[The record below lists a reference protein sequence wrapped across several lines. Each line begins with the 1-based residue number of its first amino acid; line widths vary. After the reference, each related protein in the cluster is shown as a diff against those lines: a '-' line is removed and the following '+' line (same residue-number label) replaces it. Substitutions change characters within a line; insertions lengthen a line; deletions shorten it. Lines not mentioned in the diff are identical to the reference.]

1 MNIKTTIGLGTLFFT
16 AIICHAGIGGIVHE
30 DLAINGDILNSN
42 TYGVQD
48 SNELGVEGI
57 TVTAYSI
64 GTANSVLSTTT
75 QADGSWNLATTGNV
89 RVEFSNW
96 PKHLQESPLGT
107 TLNSSVQFINNGD
120 TNVNFGLH
128 NPENFIPQFQG
139 SDRPL
144 VFTPETKFGPA
155 IGSSTIFATAKGTV
169 AIPFGSNGNS
179 PVKSI
184 QVPFGQVGSTYGVA
198 HRKSDNALFV
208 SSFQK
213 ASSGFGPN
221 ASGTETTTGAI
232 YHINQ
237 NAQTAT
243 LFTDFNT
250 ATGTDPHPLANVT
263 CTGTGND
270 QTDSHLTC
278 WLYDNSGSEVGKM
291 GLGDLELSAD
301 GTKLFSVN
309 LKTQNLISVELSTP
323 IQGTIPTAGA
333 TAEYNLDSKK
343 SDCRTNVASDWRP
356 FALGTHNGKMY
367 LGVTCT
373 AESSFSQ
380 AVTAG
385 TVTNYAT
392 AIQDDAHDD
401 MEAIIYEFNPDNPS
415 LLSEVTRFDLDYS
428 RQGLIYKSATRTSEW
443 HPWTFDERWQK
454 DTGTGDS
461 LMLYPTPLVSDIEF
475 VLDRDDNRYDMVIGI
490 KDRTADQYG
499 WRSGNP
505 HNTADTNLVATI
517 AAGEELRLCNL
528 GTHYELESSGI
539 CTDGTAGGAGTQT
552 PDGPNGG
559 EYYSDDFLHH
569 AEIFFGS
576 SFHIAGSD
584 SLGTAGQNYT
594 DGFHNSGGIGA
605 WDNDSGIKQWGAR
618 VYTTPLPNNQGTLS
632 KANGLGDIEYI
643 SSTPAPLEIGNR
655 IWADDNGNCIQD
667 ANESGIDDVDI
678 ELIKNNNSQET
689 TTSADNGHYLF
700 SNLTPNTNYVLRISN
715 LSTQTP
721 LNGKELTVCSNNGG
735 EGANKLLNNSDA
747 TMSGSNAE
755 VSVNSTD
762 ILTAGANNHSFDIGF
777 KPINLTPPTPTP
789 TTYSLGD
796 KVWLD
801 SNKNGVQDNGE
812 LGVGQVK
819 VTLYNTADCTGDLN
833 ATTTTSSDGLY
844 QFSNLITGSYCV
856 AFTELPQNHTIT
868 TANQGSDDALNSDAD
883 SNAKITNINLTAND
897 PDKDMGIY
905 PTVAT
910 YTLGDKVWL
919 DSNKNGIQDNGELG
933 VGQVKVNLY
942 TTADCSGDIK
952 ATTTTLNNGF
962 YQFSNLTTGDY
973 CVAFTEL
980 PANYSITTANQGSD
994 DALNSDADSNTKISN
1009 INLTANDPDE
1019 DMGIYPTPNT
1029 IPTTYT
1035 LGQIVWLDSNKDGV
1049 QNNNEPGVAEV
1060 TVNLYNTADCT
1071 GEINASTTTT
1081 NTGFYQ
1087 FTNLVAGAYCI
1098 EFTNFPQNHSITT
1111 ANQGSDDTINSDADS
1126 SAKIMNINL
1135 TQDNPYQGIGIYPT
1149 PTVVGGIV
1157 DVNHTDGSCG
1167 CHSYETSSV
1176 SALDRIS
1183 ILLLTLLTSFAALL
1197 FRRELELP
1205 SK

>member
-1 MNIKTTIGLGTLFFT
+1 MNIKTTIGLGALFFT
-16 AIICHAGIGGIVHE
+16 IIICHANIGGIVHE

-42 TYGVQD
+42 TYGVKD
-48 SNELGVEGI
+48 SNELGLEGI

-64 GTANSVLSTTT
+64 GTTNMLSTTT
-75 QADGSWNLATTGNV
+75 QADGSWSLATTDNV

-96 PKHLQESPLGT
+96 PNHLKESPMGT
-107 TLNSSVQFINNGD
+107 TLNSSVQFINDGD
-120 TNVNFGLH
+120 TNVKFGLH
-128 NPENFIPQFQG
+128 NPENFIPELQG
-139 SDRPL
+139 TDRPL

-155 IGSSTIFATAKGTV
+155 IGSSAIFATSKGTV
-169 AIPFGSNGNS
+169 AIPFGSDGNS
-179 PVKSI
+179 PLKSI

-232 YHINQ
+232 YYINQ

-250 ATGTDPHPLANVT
+250 TTGTDPHPLANAT

-278 WLYDNSGSEVGKM
+278 WLYDNSGSEVGKI
-291 GLGDLELSAD
+291 GFGDLELSAD

-309 LKTQNLISVELSTP
+309 LKTQNLVSVELSSP
-323 IQGTIPTAGA
+323 IQGAMPTAG
-333 TAEYNLDSKK
+333 TTTEYNLDSKK

-401 MEAIIYEFNPDNPS
+401 MEAIIYEFDPDNATV
-415 LLSEVTRFDLDYS
+415 LNEVTRFNLNYS
-428 RQGLIYKSATRTSEW
+428 RQGLIYKLATRTSEW

-454 DTGTGDS
+454 DISTGSS
-461 LMLYPTPLVSDIEF
+461 LIMYPTPLVSDIEF
-475 VLDRDDNRYDMVIGI
+475 VLDTDDNRYDMVVGI

-499 WRSGNP
+499 WQSGNP

-528 GTHYELESSGI
+528 GTGYELESSGL

-559 EYYSDDFLHH
+559 EYYSDDFPLYHS
-569 AEIFFGS
+569 EIFFGS

-584 SLGTAGQNYT
+584 VLGTVGQNYT
-594 DGFHNSGGIGA
+594 SGFSNSGGIGA
-605 WDNDSGIKQWGAR
+605 WDNNSGLNQWGAR
-618 VYTTPLPNNQGTLS
+618 VYTYPIDNGTLS

-667 ANESGIDDVDI
+667 ANESGIDGVEI
-678 ELIKNNNSQET
+678 ELLKNSISEAT
-689 TTSADNGHYLF
+689 VTSSSNGHYLF
-700 SNLTPNTNYVLRISN
+700 SNLTPNTNYLLRISN
-715 LSTQTP
+715 ISTQTP
-721 LNGKELTVCSNNGG
+721 LNGKELTFCTNGEG

-747 TMSGSNAE
+747 TMSGNNAE
-755 VSVNSTD
+755 VSVNSAD
-762 ILTAGANNHSFDIGF
+762 IITAGANNHSYDIGF
-777 KPINLTPPTPTP
+777 KPINLTPTTPTP
-789 TTYSLGD
+789 T
-796 KVWLD
+796 
-801 SNKNGVQDNGE
+801 
-812 LGVGQVK
+812 
-819 VTLYNTADCTGDLN
+819 
-833 ATTTTSSDGLY
+833 
-844 QFSNLITGSYCV
+844 
-856 AFTELPQNHTIT
+856 
-868 TANQGSDDALNSDAD
+868 
-883 SNAKITNINLTAND
+883 
-897 PDKDMGIY
+897 
-905 PTVAT
+905 T

-919 DSNKNGIQDNGELG
+919 DSNKDGVQNNGEVG

-942 TTADCSGDIK
+942 TTADCSGDIN

-962 YQFSNLTTGDY
+962 YQFSNLIAGDY

-980 PANYSITTANQGSD
+980 PANYSITTANQGGD
-994 DALNSDADSNTKISN
+994 DTLNSDADSSAKITN

-1029 IPTTYT
+1029 TPTTYT
-1035 LGQIVWLDSNKDGV
+1035 LGQIVWLDSNKDGI
-1049 QNNNEPGVAEV
+1049 QNNNEAGVAEV

-1071 GEINASTTTT
+1071 GEINDTTQTT

-1098 EFTNFPQNHSITT
+1098 EFTNLPQNHTITT

-1126 SAKIMNINL
+1126 SAKITNINL
-1135 TQDNPYQGIGIYPT
+1135 TQDNPYQGIGIYPI
-1149 PTVVGGIV
+1149 PTVGGVV
-1157 DVNHTDGSCG
+1157 DVNHTDDSCD
-1167 CHSYETSSV
+1167 CHSYETSSAP
-1176 SALDRIS
+1176 ALDKIS

-1205 SK
+1205 YR